1 MEMRNVY
8 ISNKVTFDYKEPT
21 CRDRLK
27 LSADK
32 ELINMQSLPYVKII
46 DLLDVKMTVK
56 GDDKEYN
63 LDTLPHKYFKE
74 LYSFANHIVVEMFKD
89 FSEQE
94 EEAKKSE

>member
-1 MEMRNVY
+1 MEMRSTYTV
-8 ISNKVTFDYKEPT
+8 NKVTFDYKEPT

-32 ELINMQSLPYVKII
+32 EIINMQSLPYEKII
-46 DLLDVKMTVK
+46 DLLDVKMIV
-56 GDDKEYN
+56 DDKEYN
-63 LDTLPHKYFKE
+63 LDTLPNQHFKE
-74 LYSFANHIVVEMFKD
+74 LFKFANMIVVKTLQD